1 MNFGL
6 FVKNIRLSKGLTLRE
21 FCKMFGHDASNWSKI
36 ERGKNLP
43 PSDESTLE
51 EWAKQLGIE
60 KFSSDWYT
68 FIDLAAAARGEL
80 PGDLTE
86 DENIVAKLPLFYRT
100 LRGQKPTDKEMRNV
114 AKLLKEF

>member
-6 FVKNIRLSKGLTLRE
+6 YIKNLRLGKGFTLRE
-21 FCKMFGHDASNWSKI
+21 FCKKYGHDASNWSKI

-43 PSDESTLE
+43 PADDSILE
-51 EWAKQLGIE
+51 QWAQQLGLE

-68 FIDLAAAARGEL
+68 FIDLAAVARGEL
-80 PGDLTE
+80 PNDLRE

-100 LRGQKPTDKEMRNV
+100 LRGQKPTDKEMKNI
-114 AKLLKEF
+114 AKLLKEY